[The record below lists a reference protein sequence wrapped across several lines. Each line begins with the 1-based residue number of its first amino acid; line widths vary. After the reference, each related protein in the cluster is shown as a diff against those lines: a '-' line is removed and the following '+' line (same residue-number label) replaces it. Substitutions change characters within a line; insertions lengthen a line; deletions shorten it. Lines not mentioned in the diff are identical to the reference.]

1 MVKDVI
7 ERKEGTIISIADLKL
22 HVLKM
27 EQDLNET
34 LLLHANEL
42 MRNGFELN
50 YKCLNI
56 DWQKSAIKLLEQQG
70 FIVIA
75 EALIL
80 KITVP
85 SEKQIKI

>member
-1 MVKDVI
+1 VEDAI

-34 LLLHANEL
+34 LLLHANEV

-50 YKCLNI
+50 YKCLNA
-56 DWQKSAIKLLEQQG
+56 DWEKCAIKLLEQQG
-70 FIVIA
+70 FIVVA
-75 EALIL
+75 EALNL
-80 KITVP
+80 KISVP
-85 SEKQIKI
+85 SEKQIKA